1 MAKKELWDI
10 EYRDVVLFVTGYYEP
25 EEKEITYDADMA
37 GYPGAPAEF
46 DIEAIECCDQD
57 ISELLSGDQTREI
70 EIQILNEHYGHD
82 Y

>member
-25 EEKEITYDADMA
+25 EEKQVLYYSDGS

-46 DIEAIECCDQD
+46 NIETIECCNQE
-57 ISELLSGDQTREI
+57 ISELLSDDQIREI
-70 EIQILNEHYGHD
+70 EILILNKHYGND

>member
-25 EEKEITYDADMA
+25 EEKQVLYYADGS
-37 GYPGAPAEF
+37 GYPGAPAKF
-46 DIEAIECCDQD
+46 DIEDIKCCDQE
-57 ISELLSGDQTREI
+57 ISELLSVDQMKEI
-70 EIQILNEHYGHD
+70 EILILNEHYEHD

>member
-25 EEKEITYDADMA
+25 EEKEITHYSDLS

-46 DIEAIECCDQD
+46 EIEHIHCGEQD
-57 ISELLSGDQTREI
+57 IIELLNYDQLREI